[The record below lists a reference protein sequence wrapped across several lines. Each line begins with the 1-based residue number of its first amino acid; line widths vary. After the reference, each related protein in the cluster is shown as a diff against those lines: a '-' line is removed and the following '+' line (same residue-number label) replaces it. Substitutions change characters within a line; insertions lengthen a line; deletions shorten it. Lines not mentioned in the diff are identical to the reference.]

1 MDWIV
6 LGQDGDKWLG
16 FLNAVFRLSFN
27 KLREDASNLV
37 IIALVVVVVVFV
49 FVSIE
54 CFTWAG
60 IAQSV

>member
-1 MDWIV
+1 MGTSGW
-6 LGQDGDKWLG
+6 G